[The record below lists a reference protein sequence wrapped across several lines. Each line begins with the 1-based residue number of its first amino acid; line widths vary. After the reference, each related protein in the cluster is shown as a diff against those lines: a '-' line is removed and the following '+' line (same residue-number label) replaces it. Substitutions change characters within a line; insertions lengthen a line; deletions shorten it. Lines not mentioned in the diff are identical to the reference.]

1 MVSLYFLFLPL
12 VTFRILT
19 VDFVDGIE
27 SVTDLIISFVRKKEM
42 NFFCVFYIIILSFLC
57 VGI

>member
-42 NFFCVFYIIILSFLC
+42 NFFFVFYIIILSFLC